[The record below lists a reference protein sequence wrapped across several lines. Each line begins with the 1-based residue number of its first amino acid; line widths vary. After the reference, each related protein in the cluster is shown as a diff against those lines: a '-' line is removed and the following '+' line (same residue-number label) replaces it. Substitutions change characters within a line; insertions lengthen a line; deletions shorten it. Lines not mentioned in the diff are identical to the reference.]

1 MFNKTAQNNLLLF
14 LIVILLVVSYF
25 VFKPFLTAFLLAVVV
40 SVVFAPLHDRILRK
54 MPNSPSFVA
63 FITAILIAFIIIVP
77 VTILG
82 NQLIA
87 EATGLYQYIA
97 SGNFYDKSPKAIAEL
112 TKNLEKFFPD
122 IVNLPSDLSF
132 YAQQTLELLVSNFAV
147 LFSSVAKFFLGVFIF
162 AMSLYYLL
170 KDGGRLRKIFILIS
184 PFADSD
190 DEAILKKLHMAVNSV
205 FKGNLTIALIQAIL
219 TALGFAIFGVPNFVL
234 WGTVAGICALIPT
247 VGTSLVLIPGIIYLI
262 LNGSGLYAFGL
273 LIWGMCAVGM
283 VDNFLGPKLVS
294 KGIAV
299 HPLLVLFSVLGGIS
313 FFGPIGFILGP
324 LFVSLFFAL
333 LEIYIGSIKNNINL

>member
-1 MFNKTAQNNLLLF
+1 MLNKNAQNNILLF
-14 LIVILLVVSYF
+14 LIITLLVVSYF
-25 VFKPFLTAFLLAVVV
+25 VFKPFLTAFLLAVVF
-40 SVVFAPLHDRILRK
+40 SVVFTPLHNRILRK
-54 MPNSPSFVA
+54 FPNSPSFVA
-63 FITAILIAFIIIVP
+63 FVTAILIAFIIIVP
-77 VTILG
+77 VTLIG
-82 NQLIA
+82 NQLVK
-87 EATGLYQYIA
+87 EATGLYQYIS
-97 SGNFYDKSPKAIAEL
+97 SGNWQDKSPKAIEEITL
-112 TKNLEKFFPD
+112 TLQKVFPD

-132 YAQQTLELLVSNFAV
+132 YAKQTLELLVSNFAV
-147 LFSSVAKFFLGVFIF
+147 LFSSVAKLFLGVFIF

-170 KDGGRLRKIFILIS
+170 KDGNRLRKVFILIS

-190 DEAILKKLHMAVNSV
+190 DEAILQKLHLAVNSV
-205 FKGNLTIALIQAIL
+205 FKGNLTIALVQAVL

-234 WGTVAGICALIPT
+234 WGTLAGICALIPT
-247 VGTSLVLIPGIIYLI
+247 VGTSLVLVPGIIYLL
-262 LNGSGLYAFGL
+262 LNGLGVQALGLFL
-273 LIWGMCAVGM
+273 WGVFAVGL
-283 VDNFLGPKLVS
+283 VDNFLGPRLVG

>member
-1 MFNKTAQNNLLLF
+1 LQK
-14 LIVILLVVSYF
+14 V
-25 VFKPFLTAFLLAVVV
+25 
-40 SVVFAPLHDRILRK
+40 
-54 MPNSPSFVA
+54 
-63 FITAILIAFIIIVP
+63 
-77 VTILG
+77 
-82 NQLIA
+82 
-87 EATGLYQYIA
+87 
-97 SGNFYDKSPKAIAEL
+97 
-112 TKNLEKFFPD
+112 FPD

-132 YAQQTLELLVSNFAV
+132 YAKQTLELLVSNFAV
-147 LFSSVAKFFLGVFIF
+147 LFSSVAKLFLGVFIF

-170 KDGGRLRKIFILIS
+170 KDGNRLRKVFILIS

-190 DEAILKKLHMAVNSV
+190 DEAILQKLHLAVNSV
-205 FKGNLTIALIQAIL
+205 FKGNLTIALVQAVL

-234 WGTVAGICALIPT
+234 WGTLAGICALIPT
-247 VGTSLVLIPGIIYLI
+247 VGTSLVLVPGIIYLL
-262 LNGSGLYAFGL
+262 LNGLGVQALGLFL
-273 LIWGMCAVGM
+273 WGVFAVGL
-283 VDNFLGPKLVS
+283 VDNFLGPRLVG